1 MLKVTVEAAKQIR
14 QAATQSGADELAL
27 RVAAKRDPQG
37 SIEYGMGF
45 DVERA
50 NDIQIVSEGVTV
62 LISNH
67 SKELLIGT
75 VLDFVELNPGDFRFI
90 FVNPNNA
97 ESESAGGSGCG
108 STGCGSGGGT
118 NIVATDPAA

>member
-14 QAATQSGADELAL
+14 QAAVQSGTDELAL

-75 VLDFVELNPGDFRFI
+75 VLDFVELNPGDFQFI
-90 FVNPNNA
+90 FVNPNDSK
-97 ESESAGGSGCG
+97 SESAGGAGCG
-108 STGCGSGGGT
+108 STGCGNGGCGT
-118 NIVATDPAA
+118 NGCH

>member
-1 MLKVTVEAAKQIR
+1 MLKVTAEAAKQIR
-14 QAATQSGADELAL
+14 QAATQSDADELAL

-50 NDIQIVSEGVTV
+50 NDIQVVSEGVTL

-75 VLDFVELNPGDFRFI
+75 VLDFVEINPGDFQFI
-90 FVNPNNA
+90 FVNPNDA
-97 ESESAGGSGCG
+97 KFESAGDSGGG
-108 STGCGSGGGT
+108 STGCGSGGCAT
-118 NIVATDPAA
+118 NGCH

>member
-14 QAATQSGADELAL
+14 QAAMQSGADDMAL
-27 RVAAKRDPQG
+27 RVAATRDPQG

-50 NDIQIVSEGVTV
+50 NDVQIISEGVTV
-62 LISNH
+62 LISHH

-90 FVNPNNA
+90 FVNPNDAGA
-97 ESESAGGSGCG
+97 EPAEGSGCG
-108 STGCGSGGGT
+108 SGGCGTGSCH
-118 NIVATDPAA
+118 

>member
-14 QAATQSGADELAL
+14 QAAMQSGADELAL

-50 NDIQIVSEGVTV
+50 NDIQVVSEGVTV
-62 LISNH
+62 LISHH

-75 VLDFVELNPGDFRFI
+75 VLDFVELNPGDFQFI
-90 FVNPNNA
+90 FVNPNDA
-97 ESESAGGSGCG
+97 ESKSAGGSGCG
-108 STGCGSGGGT
+108 STGCGSGGSGT
-118 NIVATDPAA
+118 NGCH

>member
-50 NDIQIVSEGVTV
+50 NDVQVVSEGVTV
-62 LISNH
+62 LISTH

-75 VLDFVELNPGDFRFI
+75 VLDFVELNPGDFQFI
-90 FVNPNNA
+90 FVNPNDSK
-97 ESESAGGSGCG
+97 SEPVGGSGCG
-108 STGCGSGGGT
+108 STGCGSGGCGT
-118 NIVATDPAA
+118 NECH

>member
-14 QAATQSGADELAL
+14 QAAVQSGADELAL

-75 VLDFVELNPGDFRFI
+75 VLDFVELNPGDFQFI
-90 FVNPNNA
+90 FVNPNDSK
-97 ESESAGGSGCG
+97 SESAGGAGCG
-108 STGCGSGGGT
+108 STGCGNGGCGT
-118 NIVATDPAA
+118 NGCH

>member
-1 MLKVTVEAAKQIR
+1 MLKVTAEAAKQIR

-27 RVAAKRDPQG
+27 RVAARRDPAG

-50 NDIQIVSEGVTV
+50 NDIQVVSEGVTV

-75 VLDFVELNPGDFRFI
+75 VLDFVELEPGDFRFI
-90 FVNPNNA
+90 FVNPNDA
-97 ESESAGGSGCG
+97 ESDSAGGTGCENSECGSSGCG
-108 STGCGSGGGT
+108 TNGCH
-118 NIVATDPAA
+118 

>member
-14 QAATQSGADELAL
+14 QAATQSGDDELAL
-27 RVAAKRDPQG
+27 RVAAKRDTQG

-50 NDIQIVSEGVTV
+50 NDIQVVSEGVTV

-90 FVNPNNA
+90 FVNPNDA
-97 ESESAGGSGCG
+97 ESESTGGSGCG
-108 STGCGSGGGT
+108 STGCGSGGCGT
-118 NIVATDPAA
+118 NGCH